1 MKEVRCKKTT
11 HGKIYM
17 KYPQKVNVIQAEN
30 ILEVGGMGAGLTVNE
45 YGHFGG
51 MMDMFTQ
58 ICKFTKNKKLYT

>member
-1 MKEVRCKKTT
+1 
-11 HGKIYM
+11 M

-51 MMDMFTQ
+51 MMEMLHKSVNLPK
-58 ICKFTKNKKLYT
+58 IKNCTLKSTL